1 MRVVLL
7 STTEGEDKPLKYPP
21 MFHSANVAIITK
33 NDMASAAGF
42 NRDLALINL
51 QRVSH
56 HAKIFELSAKTGDGM
71 KAWLDFLAEQNSA
84 VKRK

>member
-1 MRVVLL
+1 
-7 STTEGEDKPLKYPP
+7 
-21 MFHSANVAIITK
+21 MFHSANIAVITK
-33 NDMASAAGF
+33 NDIANAAGF

-71 KAWLDFLAEQNSA
+71 KAWLDYLVQQTKS
-84 VKRK
+84 V